1 MSVKPVESFIDDR
14 MEVED
19 LENLDDVIE
28 EAIAKFG
35 MDSVESELTENN
47 SNYLE
52 YLWRVQ
58 DLIEERQKTSEYLK
72 ENPYDPNAVY
82 PHMPLIGSDERF
94 NVF

>member
-1 MSVKPVESFIDDR
+1 MSVKPIENFIDNR
-14 MEVED
+14 MEVEEW
-19 LENLDDVIE
+19 ENLDDVIE
-28 EAIAKFG
+28 EAITRFG
-35 MDSVESELTENN
+35 MESVEKELTENN

-58 DLIEERQKTSEYLK
+58 DLIVERQKTSDYLK
-72 ENPYDPNAVY
+72 ENPYDPKVS